1 MKQIEVIREGFKP
14 VALRV
19 SRLFFV
25 LTDLINVDPMY
36 QYSLEF
42 FRLIYEGAIKS
53 VEGVFEKAQK
63 NDRRAY
69 FISEFTYRLYKN
81 VCRSLFEKDKLLFSF
96 LICLKIMDEIQQDQ
110 GGLNFAEIRFLMAGA
125 TQVELTKPNPTGENG
140 WLSNKS
146 WLSMLEM
153 SSKFKS
159 FTGFDSD
166 FEKYLSKWEQIY
178 NSANPHSLENTW
190 PGKWQDISLLQRT
203 IIISILRPDKVVNM
217 IQMII

>member
-69 FISEFTYRLYKN
+69 FITEFTYRLYKN

-96 LICLKIMDEIQQDQ
+96 LICLKVMDEILQD
-110 GGLNFAEIRFLMAGA
+110 
-125 TQVELTKPNPTGENG
+125 
-140 WLSNKS
+140 
-146 WLSMLEM
+146 
-153 SSKFKS
+153 
-159 FTGFDSD
+159 
-166 FEKYLSKWEQIY
+166 
-178 NSANPHSLENTW
+178 
-190 PGKWQDISLLQRT
+190 
-203 IIISILRPDKVVNM
+203 
-217 IQMII
+217 